1 MKYREFLEFM
11 KKNSGNKN
19 LYYGAKK
26 SLRRLA
32 DQRKKAQQSEKT
44 EQEDI

>member
-26 SLRRLA
+26 SLKRLA
-32 DQRKKAQQSEKT
+32 EKRKKSQQT
-44 EQEDI
+44 EETELKDI